1 MFAYFEMMYIFK
13 ANFTGLTGMWSLGVS
28 GSLVRV
34 LSWCA
39 RGPGFESPLRLI
51 FLWPYFLKSISFYFL
66 SMSIMYK
73 CMHVFI
79 KWMLYPVYQLVDIN
93 RYGKGNKPVHLYS
106 LRTPQDQKIE
116 TALEAAIQPVCKTTT
131 VIPIHDIY
139 KLSCKYHYMNHACD
153 SNSIF
158 S

>member
-1 MFAYFEMMYIFK
+1 MHACVRKMDVIPR
-13 ANFTGLTGMWSLGVS
+13 VS
-28 GSLVRV
+28 T
-34 LSWCA
+34 C
-39 RGPGFESPLRLI
+39 
-51 FLWPYFLKSISFYFL
+51 
-66 SMSIMYK
+66 
-73 CMHVFI
+73 
-79 KWMLYPVYQLVDIN
+79 QIN

-153 SNSIF
+153 SNSNYF
-158 S
+158 HNMKFLVLVGPTMPVNC